1 MFSMFKLSVRIM
13 ILLVSDI
20 FNVHISS
27 YTMFMLLLENYI
39 FNVHVSFC
47 PRFMMV
53 LICLI
58 FSVLSTIDQY
68 TSFANETLFW
78 MVRINYTN
86 SLVGIQS
93 FLCKVPPSGV

>member
-1 MFSMFKLSVRIM
+1 MFSMFMFSVRIV
-13 ILLVSDI
+13 ILLVNDI
-20 FNVHISS
+20 FI
-27 YTMFMLLLENYI
+27 
-39 FNVHVSFC
+39 VHVSVC

-78 MVRINYTN
+78 MVRINYMNGIHCCHCCVPFSWNGSTEKLVICFESA
-86 SLVGIQS
+86 SL
-93 FLCKVPPSGV
+93 

>member
-1 MFSMFKLSVRIM
+1 MLQFEIIYVIPVFNVH
-13 ILLVSDI
+13 VFNVHA
-20 FNVHISS
+20 FNVHI
-27 YTMFMLLLENYI
+27 
-39 FNVHVSFC
+39 SFC

-78 MVRINYTN
+78 MVCINYTN
-86 SLVGIQS
+86 SLVGIHCCYS
-93 FLCKVPPSGV
+93 CDLIHEMLLTDLYNFF